1 MLELVR
7 LLLECRSSGT
17 LPEGLNARIDEAV
30 RVMLEILQ
38 KGGSDER

>member
-7 LLLECRSSGT
+7 LLLQCRSSGT
-17 LPEGLNARIDEAV
+17 LPVELNARIDEVV

-38 KGGSDER
+38 KGVKDE